1 MFANAAKLSLT
12 LLALSLFA
20 TSADAQ
26 QRVHR
31 ACTKVKDKVKCTCFR
46 ENGGHIVNR
55 PGGSRRAVINSMAE
69 VDGYIA
75 CMRRNG
81 RPNG

>member
-1 MFANAAKLSLT
+1 MLATATK
-12 LLALSLFA
+12 LALITAALALLA

-26 QRVHR
+26 RVHPR
-31 ACTKVKDKVKCTCFR
+31 CVKSKDPVKCTCFR
-46 ENGGHIVNR
+46 TNRGHVVTR
-55 PGGSRRAVINSMAE
+55 PGGSRRAVIDSMHD
-69 VDGYIA
+69 VDRYIA

>member
-1 MFANAAKLSLT
+1 MFANTVKLSLVAAI
-12 LLALSLFA
+12 LALFA
-20 TSADAQ
+20 THADAA

-31 ACTKVKDKVKCTCFR
+31 ACTKSNDKVKCTCFR
-46 ENGGHIVNR
+46 QNGGHIVTQ
-55 PGGSRRAVINSMAE
+55 PGGSRRAVIVSMAD
-69 VDGYIA
+69 VDRYIA

>member
-1 MFANAAKLSLT
+1 MLANTAKLSLVIAV
-12 LLALSLFA
+12 LALFA
-20 TSADAQ
+20 TTADAQ

-31 ACTKVKDKVKCTCFR
+31 ACTKSKDKVKCTCFR

-55 PGGSRRAVINSMAE
+55 PGGSRRAVILSMAE

>member
-1 MFANAAKLSLT
+1 MFANAAKFSLAVVV
-12 LLALSLFA
+12 LALFA
-20 TSADAQ
+20 ASADAQ

-31 ACTKVKDKVKCTCFR
+31 ACSKTKDKVKCTCFR
-46 ENGGHIVNR
+46 ENGGHIVTR
-55 PGGSRRAVINSMAE
+55 PGGSRRAVIISMAE

>member
-1 MFANAAKLSLT
+1 MFANTVKLSL
-12 LLALSLFA
+12 AAAVIALFA
-20 TSADAQ
+20 TSADA

-46 ENGGHIVNR
+46 ENGGHIVTR
-55 PGGSRRAVINSMAE
+55 PGGSRRAVIVSMAD
-69 VDGYIA
+69 VDRYIA

>member
-1 MFANAAKLSLT
+1 MLNHIAR
-12 LLALSLFA
+12 LALAAAILVLFA
-20 TSADAQ
+20 PNADA

-31 ACTKVKDKVKCTCFR
+31 SCTKSKDKVKCTCFR
-46 ENGGHIVNR
+46 ENGGRVIPR
-55 PGGSRRAVINSMAE
+55 LGGGRLAVISSMGE

>member
-1 MFANAAKLSLT
+1 MFAIVPKLAMIAAPLV
-12 LLALSLFA
+12 LFA
-20 TSADAQ
+20 SSADAQ
-26 QRVHR
+26 RVHS
-31 ACTKVKDKVKCTCFR
+31 ACTKSKDKVKCTCFR

-55 PGGSRRAVINSMAE
+55 PGGSRRAVITSMGE
-69 VDGYIA
+69 VDRYIA

>member
-1 MFANAAKLSLT
+1 MLANVAKLSLT
-12 LLALSLFA
+12 LLVLALFA
-20 TSADAQ
+20 SPSDAQ

-55 PGGSRRAVINSMAE
+55 PGGSRRAVISSMAD
-69 VDGYIA
+69 VDRYIV

-81 RPNG
+81 RPDG

>member
-1 MFANAAKLSLT
+1 MSANAAKLA
-12 LLALSLFA
+12 LAAFVFTLFA
-20 TSADAQ
+20 ANADAQ
-26 QRVHR
+26 RVHP
-31 ACTKVKDKVKCTCFR
+31 ACAKVKDKVKCTCFR

-55 PGGSRRAVINSMAE
+55 PGGGRRAVIVSMAE

-81 RPNG
+81 RRNG